1 MAKIEIRNFTGN
13 LTDKMRSAGYHYDGQ
28 DPKTGELRFYR
39 SLSSGLFPRFH
50 IYGILNKPDKKLI
63 LNLHLDQ
70 KAPVYEGATA
80 HGGDY
85 EGPVIE
91 KEGARLRGIL
101 AFGGVNLPPLDMFE

>member
-1 MAKIEIRNFTGN
+1 MRFEAKDFGGN
-13 LTDKMRSAGYHYDGQ
+13 LADVMRSAGYHFDGR
-28 DPKTGELRFYR
+28 DEKTGELRFYR
-39 SLSSGLFPRFH
+39 SLSAGLYPRFH
-50 IYGILNKPDKKLI
+50 IYATWDRAGKKAM

-91 KEGARLRGIL
+91 KEGERLKQFLTPKASLLKPRPI
-101 AFGGVNLPPLDMFE
+101 D